1 MTAAEPAAEPA
12 AGPAAEPAAEPAAG
26 DGGEAAPRPI
36 ERLASAVR
44 ALLELTVAAPLD
56 EAAANEAAA
65 TLEALA
71 VELGQRAGPGRRSRG
86 RPDETADPQA
96 FFPTSPMTGLENPL
110 APPVRIW
117 TEHADDGGSPVVRGE
132 VTFGVAYEGPPTCVH
147 GGVLAALFDEVL
159 GAANLAAG
167 HPGMTGTLTVRYR
180 QPTPLGVPLALEAVC
195 RGHQGRKIR
204 TWAGV
209 YHGDVLTAEAD
220 GLFIAVRPEAFLA
233 IAQRHAHEVGP
244 DAVAA
249 LRAVVDE
256 GRARGP
262 AGD

>member
-1 MTAAEPAAEPA
+1 MTAGEQAAP
-12 AGPAAEPAAEPAAG
+12 
-26 DGGEAAPRPI
+26 DGGSEPGGRPI

-56 EAAANEAAA
+56 EAAATEAAA
-65 TLEALA
+65 TLEAVA
-71 VELGQRAGPGRRSRG
+71 GELGRRAGPGRRPRG
-86 RPDETADPQA
+86 RPDATADPQA

-117 TEHADDGGSPVVRGE
+117 TEPADDGGNPVVRGE
-132 VTFGVAYEGPPTCVH
+132 ATFGVAYEGPPTCVH

-180 QPTPLGVPLALEAVC
+180 RPTPLGVPLAVEAVC
-195 RGHQGRKIR
+195 RGRQGRKIH

-220 GLFIAVRPEAFLA
+220 GLFIEVRPDAFLA
-233 IAQRHAHEVGP
+233 IAERHAHEVGP
-244 DAVAA
+244 VAA
-249 LRAVVDE
+249 AALGPVVDE
-256 GRARGP
+256 ARAPGP
-262 AGD
+262 TGD